1 MCPFRRWLTRHC
13 FARHRLNLRKIVAVH
28 VRGGAGLAISSKDS
42 PAARSADMHTTA
54 RQFVN

>member
-1 MCPFRRWLTRHC
+1 MCLFRRWSTQHC

-28 VRGGAGLAISSKDS
+28 VRGGAGLVISSKDS
-42 PAARSADMHTTA
+42 RAAQSADMHTTA